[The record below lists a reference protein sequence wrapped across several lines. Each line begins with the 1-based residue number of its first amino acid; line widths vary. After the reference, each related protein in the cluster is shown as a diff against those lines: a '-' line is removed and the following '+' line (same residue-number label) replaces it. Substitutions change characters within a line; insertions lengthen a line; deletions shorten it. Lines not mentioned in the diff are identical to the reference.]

1 MPVFNCDNGKN
12 IHVGDNFFAN
22 YNVTILDTREV
33 RIGNNVMI
41 APNSLITTVE
51 HPLSP
56 AKRRKNIG
64 IASPVSIG
72 DDVWIGANVTILSGV
87 KIGNNVVI
95 AAGAVVTKDVP
106 DNSLVGGVP
115 AKLIKTLVK
124 TLNDIYN
131 RACLTASDKIIA
143 AEVATFKLSACPRI
157 GMKILRATSRIS
169 FDTPAASEPKTIAT
183 GNRVKSCRQ

>member
-1 MPVFNCDNGKN
+1 MQRTLPITRRVKNLFMSCSEARVQNPSSCPCSIATTEKN

-56 AKRRKNIG
+56 AKRHKNIG

-115 AKLIKTLVK
+115 AKLIKTLV
-124 TLNDIYN
+124 NDV
-131 RACLTASDKIIA
+131 
-143 AEVATFKLSACPRI
+143 E
-157 GMKILRATSRIS
+157 
-169 FDTPAASEPKTIAT
+169 
-183 GNRVKSCRQ
+183 